1 VFGLFVALM
10 RLLHERHEEVMVMRN
25 GTSETNISEERF
37 RRLLDRNKD
46 SVYRLAYTYLHSKAD
61 ADDAFQEVFLRYLSN
76 RPAFS
81 DGIHER
87 AWFIRV
93 TINVCHSHHRSIWF
107 RKRVS
112 LDSFAGA
119 ADAFGDAAEDDGQG
133 AELLHA
139 VMRLSD
145 KLRPTVHLFYYEG
158 YSVREISGILGVNES
173 TIRSRLM
180 QARSKLKDLLVEE
193 ECCSTGAARVGKE
206 GFVL

>member
-1 VFGLFVALM
+1 MFGLFVLLM
-10 RLLHERHEEVMVMRN
+10 RLLYERCKEVMMN
-25 GTSETNISEERF
+25 GTSGTNISEERF

-46 SVYRLAYTYLHSKAD
+46 SVYRLAYAYLHGVAD
-61 ADDAFQEVFLRYLSN
+61 ADDAFQEVFLRYLSK
-76 RPAFS
+76 RPEFA
-81 DGIHER
+81 DGVHER

-93 TINVCHSHHRSIWF
+93 TINVCHSHHRSRWF

-112 LDSFAGA
+112 LDSLEGA
-119 ADAFGDAAEDDGQG
+119 ADAFGDAEDDGQG

-145 KLRPTVHLFYYEG
+145 KLRPVVHLFYYEG

-193 ECCSTGAARVGKE
+193 ECCPTGAARVGKE